1 MDISRSQPVK
11 ASNLEWLEKYK
22 PGSALLRGPYY
33 YIAKRAMDISLVV
46 LSMPIWLTLTVVVAL
61 LIKISE
67 PDAPIFFIQPRIGK
81 GGNSF
86 PFYKFR
92 TMVVNAQALEA
103 KYAHLNELAWP
114 DFKISNDPRVTPLG
128 RFLRK
133 TSLDEFPQFF
143 NVLKGDM
150 SLIGPRPTNFG
161 PENYELWHTERL
173 DVLPGISG
181 LWQIV
186 GRATTEFD
194 DRLRLDIAYI
204 ERRCIMLDIEILFRT
219 VGAVLRHEGAF

>member
-1 MDISRSQPVK
+1 MDIIGTQPGQ
-11 ASNLEWLEKYK
+11 ASTLQWLEKYK
-22 PGSALLRGPYY
+22 PGAAMIRGPYY
-33 YIAKRAMDISLVV
+33 YMAKRAMDLSLVI
-46 LSMPIWLTLTVVVAL
+46 LSMPVWLPVLALVAL
-61 LIKISE
+61 LIKVSD
-67 PDAPIFFIQPRIGK
+67 PDGPIFFIQARIGK
-81 GGNSF
+81 GGSEF

-103 KYAHLNELAWP
+103 TYAHLNELEWP

-128 RFLRK
+128 RILRK
-133 TSLDEFPQFF
+133 TSLDEIPQLF
-143 NVLKGDM
+143 NVLRGDM
-150 SLIGPRPTNFG
+150 SLVGPRPTNFG
-161 PENYELWHTERL
+161 PEDYELWHTERL

-194 DRLRLDIAYI
+194 ERLRLDIAYI

-219 VGAVLRHEGAF
+219 ISAVLRHEGAF